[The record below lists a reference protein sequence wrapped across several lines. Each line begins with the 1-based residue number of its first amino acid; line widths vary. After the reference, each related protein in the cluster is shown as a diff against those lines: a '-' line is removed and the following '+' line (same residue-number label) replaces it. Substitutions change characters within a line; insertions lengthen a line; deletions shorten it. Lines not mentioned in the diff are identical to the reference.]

1 MRIKEKFQNLQNN
14 NKKALI
20 SFVVAGDPDY
30 NLSLEIMHNLVENG
44 TDIIEIGLPFLDPAG
59 DGLIIE
65 EASKRAVHNG
75 ATLAKL
81 FNLVENFRQKDKETP
96 IILMG
101 YYNPIYHFGVKNFT
115 EISKK
120 SGIDGLLIVDLPLE
134 ESFEMNRFAIK
145 NDLDIINLVGQNS
158 SEERISKICQNS
170 SGFIYL
176 VSILGI
182 TGTKEPDIS
191 KNIPFINHIRKNSD
205 LPIAL
210 GFGIKNPEIAGRVAK
225 LDIDAVVVG
234 SSLVEIINNN
244 ILDRDNILKEISA
257 KVKEFKTAIN

>member
-1 MRIKEKFQNLQNN
+1 MINERL
-14 NKKALI
+14 
-20 SFVVAGDPDY
+20 
-30 NLSLEIMHNLVENG
+30 
-44 TDIIEIGLPFLDPAG
+44 
-59 DGLIIE
+59 
-65 EASKRAVHNG
+65 
-75 ATLAKL
+75 
-81 FNLVENFRQKDKETP
+81 
-96 IILMG
+96 
-101 YYNPIYHFGVKNFT
+101 
-115 EISKK
+115 
-120 SGIDGLLIVDLPLE
+120 LE
-134 ESFEMNRFAIK
+134 ESSKINNIAQNNK
-145 NDLDIINLVGQNS
+145 LDIINLISQNS
-158 SEERISKICQNS
+158 SEERIQKICQNS

-244 ILDRDNILKEISA
+244 ILDRDNILKEVSA
-257 KVKEFKTAIN
+257 KVKGFKTAIN